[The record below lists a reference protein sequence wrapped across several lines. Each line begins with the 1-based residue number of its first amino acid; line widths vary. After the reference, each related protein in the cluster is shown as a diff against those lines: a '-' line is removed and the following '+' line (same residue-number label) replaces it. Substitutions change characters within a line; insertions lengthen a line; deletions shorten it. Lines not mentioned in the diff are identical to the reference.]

1 MVEADNDGLVLGFD
15 ERPLLDYW
23 INGGFMLFE
32 RLALDLM
39 TAGENVNLETD
50 VLPQLAAA
58 GQPDFCRHNGFWQ
71 SMNTMKDNL
80 LLEELW
86 RKGAPWKVWS

>member
-1 MVEADNDGLVLGFD
+1 
-15 ERPLLDYW
+15 
-23 INGGFMLFE
+23 MLFE
-32 RLALDLM
+32 RQVLDLM
-39 TAGENVNLETD
+39 TGEDVNLETA
-50 VLPQLAAA
+50 VLPALVAERQLMIY
-58 GQPDFCRHNGFWQ
+58 RHHGFWQ